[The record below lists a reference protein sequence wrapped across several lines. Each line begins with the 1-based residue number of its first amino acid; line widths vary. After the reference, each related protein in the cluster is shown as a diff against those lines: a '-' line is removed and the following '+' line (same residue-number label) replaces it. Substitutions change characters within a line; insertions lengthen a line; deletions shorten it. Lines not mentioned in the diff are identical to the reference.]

1 MTVDCLWLTA
11 TDRRSLCDHAT
22 TSLRLNVIAVQS
34 LAASATALR
43 FVFYT
48 CDLSTTTG
56 RKRSQRSRKAGVTT
70 VLMNT
75 ITWYISAVM
84 MEQSMEEQLND
95 SFIIQ

>member
-56 RKRSQRSRKAGVTT
+56 EVSKIWNQSVVLNLRSRFILG
-70 VLMNT
+70 LH
-75 ITWYISAVM
+75 IT
-84 MEQSMEEQLND
+84 
-95 SFIIQ
+95 